1 MGSRT
6 EVCFPRRPP
15 QGQPRSDVLSE
26 SKIMAESVEIQF
38 VDESEFQNE
47 GKWYFCIEN
56 SQWEIGSTIS
66 LDSNDSLAGIS
77 DFSVEVDSEKGSDSD
92 YSHDG
97 SKSCESDTDSEY
109 VPEPSTSAGNG
120 RGKKSRHAN
129 QKRKECSGG
138 KQGRSARPAKGK
150 SANSSNA
157 ASKDKGKKDVSN
169 SRKQQRPGKKKPKA
183 LTQKDLDDLRNKLE
197 AKRPMC
203 WNYVSEKLGKQ
214 YVVKH
219 YETHG
224 ELIQEIIDD
233 RYNKLRDLVH
243 HMFSHYIQLISEIAN
258 DFKKDRK
265 AHLTMRWMTSLNT
278 YLDRRSNN
286 SKVCS
291 AVFQD
296 LANEYSSTTIRAV
309 TGILY
314 SLVYDFAQTASYD
327 LSQPLHIQ
335 QDITPEDDVALF
347 RMSGAALCQMIKL
360 RKDTLSEKKG
370 KRKTTTHS
378 RSQMESELDFLV
390 KLKETDK
397 SHLPEALKILDEGHL
412 TFVKKEF
419 LNFVREADLNI
430 REYVNER
437 SLKEHKSNFLEVVHF
452 NVYNDEQLL
461 KSFKWSAE
469 KCGASIKDVE
479 SNVIEKI
486 YSDMLHK
493 LCNTRTKEFFRGKF
507 EKDLATSGKVVE
519 ADQSLRDNLKTF
531 SIAKKR

>member
-1 MGSRT
+1 M
-6 EVCFPRRPP
+6 
-15 QGQPRSDVLSE
+15 
-26 SKIMAESVEIQF
+26 EIQF
-38 VDESEFQNE
+38 VDESEYQNE
-47 GKWYFCIEN
+47 GKWHFYIDN
-56 SQWEIGSTIS
+56 SQLEIGSTFS
-66 LDSNDSLAGIS
+66 LDSNDSLADIS

-97 SKSCESDTDSEY
+97 SESCESDTEGEY
-109 VPEPSTSAGNG
+109 IPEPSISAGNR
-120 RGKKSRHAN
+120 RGKKSRNAN
-129 QKRKECSGG
+129 QKSKESSGS
-138 KQGRSARPAKGK
+138 KQGRSARPGKGK
-150 SANSSNA
+150 SANSGTA
-157 ASKDKGKKDVSN
+157 ASKDKGKKDNVAS
-169 SRKQQRPGKKKPKA
+169 SSKQQQRPGKKKPKA

-224 ELIQEIIDD
+224 ELIQEILDD
-233 RYNKLRDLVH
+233 RYDKLRDLVH

-286 SKVCS
+286 SKVCI

-296 LANEYSSTTIRAV
+296 LANEYSSSTIRAV
-309 TGILY
+309 TGILH
-314 SLVYDFAQTASYD
+314 SLVYDFAQTESYNF
-327 LSQPLHIQ
+327 SQPLQIQ
-335 QDITPEDDVALF
+335 QDITPEDDVTLF

-378 RSQMESELDFLV
+378 RSQMESELGFLV
-390 KLKETDK
+390 NLKETDK
-397 SHLPEALKILDEGHL
+397 SHLPDALKILDEGHL

-419 LNFVREADLNI
+419 LNFVREADLSI

-437 SLKEHKSNFLEVVHF
+437 SLKKHKSNFLEVVHF

-469 KCGASIKDVE
+469 RCGASLKDVE
-479 SNVIEKI
+479 SSVIEKV